1 MAFYVF
7 LEYIFILH
15 HHSTTRKYIAF
26 NDLSWNKCLSC
37 TIIQQISCIY
47 SPQCPRSPR
56 AQRTAVGV
64 PTCALWRHVIRA
76 RVCVLPSSPCP
87 QTTSRA
93 QVRSFNVTCIS
104 TFIWR
109 HVYMYVYITARVKVR
124 QKTSLAQ
131 EKHNIHYYIRKNVS
145 WRRAILLCTRTR
157 TYISI
162 SNQ

>member
-1 MAFYVF
+1 MY
-7 LEYIFILH
+7 
-15 HHSTTRKYIAF
+15 
-26 NDLSWNKCLSC
+26 SWNIFLSY
-37 TIIQQISCIY
+37 TIIQLHVNILLSMISREISVY
-47 SPQCPRSPR
+47 LAPSFNRYLAFIPLQCPRSPR
-56 AQRTAVGV
+56 APRTAVGV
-64 PTCALWRHVIRA
+64 PTCASWRHVIPA
-76 RVCVLPSSPCP
+76 RVCVRPSSPCP

-131 EKHNIHYYIRKNVS
+131 EKHDIHYYIRKNVS
-145 WRRAILLCTRTR
+145 WRRAILLRTRTR